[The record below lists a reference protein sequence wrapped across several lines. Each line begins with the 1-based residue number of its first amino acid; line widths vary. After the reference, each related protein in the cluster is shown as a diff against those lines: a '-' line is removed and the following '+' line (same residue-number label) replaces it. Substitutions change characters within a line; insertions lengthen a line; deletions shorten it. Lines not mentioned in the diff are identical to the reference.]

1 MVRGDLAV
9 FPFMPVMQMLLSSGR
24 AGRLSVAH
32 PRGGELWFE
41 PGEIIHA
48 RSGGLTGDAALQVL
62 SSLDGGQFT
71 FAPDVPPGERT
82 LALRRDTAL
91 RRLIEDADSW
101 SGLLRVFPD
110 WSRPLR
116 FTPRWSDA
124 QPVTRAQYVALSL
137 IPEGWPLRVMLE
149 RTGLLPRQTLEL
161 LRPFVTA
168 GLVEVAPAI
177 LTGQ

>member
-32 PRGGELWFE
+32 PRGGELWFQ
-41 PGEIIHA
+41 PGEVVHA
-48 RSGGLTGDAALQVL
+48 RVGGLTGEAAFQVL

-71 FAPDVPPGERT
+71 FAPDVPPAERT
-82 LALRRDTAL
+82 MELRREAAL
-91 RRLIEDADSW
+91 RRLIEDEAAW
-101 SGLLRVFPD
+101 PELLRLFPD
-110 WSRPLR
+110 WNRPLR
-116 FTPRWSDA
+116 FTPRWSEA
-124 QPVTRAQYVALSL
+124 QPVTRTQYLALRL
-137 IPEGWPLRVMLE
+137 IPEGQPLRVLLE
-149 RTGLLPRQTLEL
+149 KTGLPPRTTLET

-177 LTGQ
+177 LAGQ

>member
-32 PRGGELWFE
+32 ARGGELWFE
-41 PGEIIHA
+41 PGEVVHA
-48 RSGGLTGDAALQVL
+48 RVGGLTGDAALQVM

-71 FAPDVPPGERT
+71 FAPDVPPTERT
-82 LALRRDTAL
+82 LALRRDAAL
-91 RRLIEDADSW
+91 RRLLEDADAW
-101 SGLLRVFPD
+101 EALLRVFPD

-116 FTPRWSDA
+116 FTARWTEA

-137 IPEGWPLRVMLE
+137 IPEGLPLRAVLE
-149 RTGLLPRQTLEL
+149 RSTLPPRHVLET

-168 GLVEVAPAI
+168 GLVEVA
-177 LTGQ
+177 